1 METKKQII
9 LKVKMEDM
17 GLYIKTLQMDHTL
30 GDAKGIAKL
39 ITKHFKVEC
48 EEIDVLHYE
57 GLLNHVEDY
66 ERESRIVEYSINP
79 FKRYKDEN
87 KIT

>member
-1 METKKQII
+1 MEIKKQII
-9 LKVKMEDM
+9 PKVKMEDM

-30 GDAKGIAKL
+30 GDAKEIAKL

-57 GLLNHVEDY
+57 GVLNYTEDY
-66 ERESRIVEYSINP
+66 EKESRMIKYSINS
-79 FKRYKDEN
+79 FKTY
-87 KIT
+87 